1 MSERACYCQN
11 YVCVCLR
18 VCGCH
23 EMMPS
28 SQQADVSPIGLI
40 VIIVIIIIIN
50 IIQKNTDLSDIVNA
64 VALQEHFTK

>member
-1 MSERACYCQN
+1 
-11 YVCVCLR
+11 
-18 VCGCH
+18 
-23 EMMPS
+23 MMPS